1 MIDSDH
7 TTQYIDVNLKIRTEK
22 SERERKNNFKD
33 KNYKDTFKRITS
45 ESFKFTNCFRT
56 VLPLL
61 TRIENW
67 RNVLRN
73 YCNNSFKK
81 IRICKKKFVKP
92 LNGNISA
99 LIDERNRL
107 LKNTNVEN
115 EEKISSISLAISEL
129 EAKDNI
135 NLIIENFQ
143 TLSDN
148 PETVNLQQ
156 DCKQTLT
163 KTWKCP
169 ATCQT

>member
-1 MIDSDH
+1 M
-7 TTQYIDVNLKIRTEK
+7 K
-22 SERERKNNFKD
+22 
-33 KNYKDTFKRITS
+33 
-45 ESFKFTNCFRT
+45 
-56 VLPLL
+56 
-61 TRIENW
+61 
-67 RNVLRN
+67 
-73 YCNNSFKK
+73 
-81 IRICKKKFVKP
+81 
-92 LNGNISA
+92 GNISA

-107 LKNTNVEN
+107 LKNSNVEN
-115 EEKISSISLAISEL
+115 EQKISSISSAIFGIGSQR
-129 EAKDNI
+129 KR